1 MAQDSFVRRCAW
13 GGCGLGVE
21 LGYRRSAACVC
32 ERGDAAG
39 SRGSA
44 ATAQRV
50 VGKDLSARAG
60 RVVCG
65 DAEDVYTVAF
75 TIFFSVHV
83 RDLFS
88 EPLLALFCPSGGMAG
103 RQQKKSKFR
112 HHRSIA
118 PWPKGSCGRERG
130 RARPGKWLSQK
141 KSTRT

>member
-60 RVVCG
+60 RVVCV

-141 KSTRT
+141 KLTRT

>member
-88 EPLLALFCPSGGMAG
+88 EPLLALFCPSGRLGS
-103 RQQKKSKFR
+103 RERKKSKIP
-112 HHRSIA
+112 HHRSIG

-141 KSTRT
+141 KSIQT